1 MTNNDKA
8 EASVVT
14 TEPVN
19 AESPRPAFIPVA
31 NAADVAHQ
39 ESMHPIGHVVSGDMV
54 GLYGGTQTNT
64 CDTAKIGTFLDANP
78 QLANAWATALRI
90 QPGQIHLYLASLTA
104 LVLRTDTAVT
114 NHGYEKGV

>member
-1 MTNNDKA
+1 MKRHASSDLALTGRLSTVLLVVVVLAFAGYVYMTNNDKA

-31 NAADVAHQ
+31 NVADVAPQ

-78 QLANAWATALRI
+78 QLANA
-90 QPGQIHLYLASLTA
+90 
-104 LVLRTDTAVT
+104 
-114 NHGYEKGV
+114 